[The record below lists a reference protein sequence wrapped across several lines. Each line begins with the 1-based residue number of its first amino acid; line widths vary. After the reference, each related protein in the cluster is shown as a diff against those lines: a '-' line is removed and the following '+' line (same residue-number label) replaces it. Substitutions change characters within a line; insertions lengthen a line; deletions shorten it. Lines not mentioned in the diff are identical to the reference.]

1 VEYQDGSGE
10 REGGRREDTTNST
23 DDCVMTREMSLA
35 VLAAKYLVRV
45 EIDVVGESHP
55 RGLCTSGRLKAV
67 ELGMT
72 LKVSPPSARR

>member
-1 VEYQDGSGE
+1 
-10 REGGRREDTTNST
+10 
-23 DDCVMTREMSLA
+23 MTREMSLA